1 MALHELF
8 PLRVLVE
15 DDFERA
21 DSPFLSSLGR
31 NAMEIEVGP
40 VPQGLLRADAVAA
53 TELGVDLILEYQ
65 AVKFGP

>member
-1 MALHELF
+1 MESTQKRHFRIL
-8 PLRVLVE
+8 
-15 DDFERA
+15 
-21 DSPFLSSLGR
+21 SFLSSLGR
-31 NAMEIEVGP
+31 NGMEIEVGP